1 MKKKKTA
8 KKTKKITV
16 SLTLRD
22 FEKITMLAKEQK
34 TSRPIVAKRLMKSQL
49 ASIQIEKNENLAKN
63 QLGLFDSMQID
74 IFDNRSKTWR

>member
-74 IFDNRSKTWR
+74 IFDNRSKT

>member
-74 IFDNRSKTWR
+74 IFDNRSKTLR

>member
-1 MKKKKTA
+1 
-8 KKTKKITV
+8 
-16 SLTLRD
+16 
-22 FEKITMLAKEQK
+22 MLAKEQK

-74 IFDNRSKTWR
+74 IFDNRSKT